1 MCEPGNKAI
10 FNETSFLV
18 RLYFDDAHSNL
29 GQLFESLKPDLP
41 LNLPDVFLAK
51 DADPQIMYVYGC
63 QKNGLSEWGETET
76 ELFQNVATQLKKYQD
91 IGFVGAS
98 VIYQA
103 VYDNLQ
109 SDSGDLAIDELKR
122 AGIARQGAHVS
133 QKIPGGDLFLLGCP
147 PMNTLGEPYFQPIV
161 RYLALCQ
168 SDSEATLNSYL
179 ANAAFFSRD
188 VALIKAHQNV
198 HNFRVRSSPS
208 QDNLQNILDKIARE
222 IQELFNKTDLLNDSA
237 KAALNSLSG
246 SLSCL
251 LKFYIEVNS
260 TATSMVGQKSNY
272 QHSFDAEPVEV
283 AEGQVWCFLRE
294 RMNTLNEELQIKIS
308 ECQAVLEAAQQ
319 AVSMVQ
325 TRIDQADEALERE
338 QEQRL
343 RRRDELLAYM
353 GVAIALP
360 ELINYDVVEK
370 ILTSWKIYLIPIGYF
385 FVQCGLIVVIGG
397 LIVLFI
403 KKSSFR
409 KPRIIDEAKSE
420 QGCNES
426 NRRI

>member
-1 MCEPGNKAI
+1 MCEPDSKAI
-10 FNETSFLV
+10 FKETTLQV
-18 RLYFDDAHSNL
+18 RCYFNDAHSNL
-29 GQLFESLKPDLP
+29 GQLFQSLKSDLP
-41 LNLPDVFLAK
+41 SNLPDFVLAE
-51 DADPQIMYVYGC
+51 DADPQIIYVYGF
-63 QKNGLSEWGETET
+63 QKNGLGEWGDTET
-76 ELFQNVATQLKKYQD
+76 ELFQNVAKQLRKYPD

-109 SDSGDLAIDELKR
+109 SNSGYLAIEELKR

-133 QKIPGGDLFLLGCP
+133 QKIPGGELFLLGCP
-147 PMNTLGEPYFQPIV
+147 PMNTLGKPYFQPIL

-168 SDSEATLNSYL
+168 SDCEKELNAYL
-179 ANAAFFSRD
+179 SNAAFFSHD
-188 VALIKAHQNV
+188 VALVKAHQNV
-198 HNFRVRSSPS
+198 HKFRVRSS
-208 QDNLQNILDKIARE
+208 QDNLQGMLKEIAMDTQPLLA
-222 IQELFNKTDLLNDSA
+222 IDDLLDDKA
-237 KAALNSLSG
+237 KVALKSLSG
-246 SLSCL
+246 SLSSL

-260 TATSMVGQKSNY
+260 TATSLVGQKSNY

-283 AEGQVWCFLRE
+283 AEGQVWRFLRE
-294 RMNTLNEELQIKIS
+294 RMNTLNEELEIKIS

-343 RRRDELLAYM
+343 RRRDELLAYL

-360 ELINYDVVEK
+360 ELINYDLVERL
-370 ILTSWKIYLIPIGYF
+370 LTSWRIYFNPIGYF
-385 FVQCGLIVVIGG
+385 LVQLGLIVVIGG
-397 LIVLFI
+397 LIVWFI

-409 KPRIIDEAKSE
+409 KPKIIDEAKSE
-420 QGCNES
+420 LDE
-426 NRRI
+426 